1 MNIEDFRFLHPM
13 RVRWAEA
20 DMQGVVFN
28 ANYLLF
34 FDVASTEYYRQVSGG
49 NRDLLK
55 SVFDRL
61 YVVKS
66 TIEYLQPAHFD
77 DELLVGVKTE
87 RIGRSSMT
95 VNFGIFREGQ
105 HLIRGENVYVYAED
119 GRSMALP
126 EDFKARI
133 ETMER
138 ASV

>member
-1 MNIEDFRFLHPM
+1 MRLDDFRFLHPM

-34 FDVASTEYYRQVSGG
+34 FDVASTEYYRRVSGG
-49 NRDLLK
+49 NRDMLK

-66 TIEYLQPAHFD
+66 TVEYLQPAHFD
-77 DELLVGVKTE
+77 DEIMVGVKTE

-95 VNFGIFREGQ
+95 VKFGIFRDGQ
-105 HLIRGENVYVYAED
+105 PLISGENIYVYAEN
-119 GRSMALP
+119 GGSLP
-126 EDFKARI
+126 LPDDFKRRI
-133 ETMER
+133 EALEQP
-138 ASV
+138 

>member
-1 MNIEDFRFLHPM
+1 MKTEDFRFLHPM

>member
-1 MNIEDFRFLHPM
+1 MKTEDFRFLYPM

-49 NRDLLK
+49 NRELLK

-77 DELLVGVKTE
+77 DEILVGVKTE
-87 RIGRSSMT
+87 RLGRSSMT
-95 VNFGIFREGQ
+95 VNFGIFREGR
-105 HLIRGENVYVYAED
+105 HLIRGENIYVYAED
-119 GRSMALP
+119 GQSLALP
-126 EDFKARI
+126 EDFKARVQA
-133 ETMER
+133 MEG

>member
-61 YVVKS
+61 YLVKS

>member
-1 MNIEDFRFLHPM
+1 MRLDDFRFLHPM

-34 FDVASTEYYRQVSGG
+34 FDVASTEYYRRVSGG

-66 TIEYLQPAHFD
+66 TVEYLQPAHFD
-77 DELLVGVKTE
+77 DEIVVGVKTE
-87 RIGRSSMT
+87 RLGRSSMT
-95 VNFGIFREGQ
+95 VKFGIFRDGQ
-105 HLIRGENVYVYAED
+105 NLISGENIYVYAEH
-119 GRSMALP
+119 GSSLP
-126 EDFKARI
+126 LPDDFKRRI
-133 ETMER
+133 EAIEQ
-138 ASV
+138 A

>member
-34 FDVASTEYYRQVSGG
+34 FDVASTEYYRQVCGG

>member
-133 ETMER
+133 ENMER

>member
-1 MNIEDFRFLHPM
+1 MNIEDFRFLHPV

>member
-119 GRSMALP
+119 GSAWFVYYFRH
-126 EDFKARI
+126 
-133 ETMER
+133 
-138 ASV
+138 